1 MKHHSHT
8 GAEPRKPIEQ
18 LMNDKEKQKSGLTKL
33 SAEELANLNEWLD
46 ENTVLAPGP
55 KNE

>member
-8 GAEPRKPIEQ
+8 SAEPRKPIEQ
-18 LMNDKEKQKSGLTKL
+18 LMNDKERQKSGLTKL

-46 ENTVLAPGP
+46 ENTVLAPGDPP
-55 KNE
+55 K